1 MSADRPQLT
10 KIFAP
15 SIQDPLYLQD
25 VQKVNNYDNF
35 VKNDDEVIGSV
46 SAKSDIDLLK
56 EDKMTQVPSLPWSSI
71 IYYHKRYGA
80 KLTLR
85 DEEIQKII

>member
-1 MSADRPQLT
+1 MT

-15 SIQDPLYLQD
+15 NIQDPLDRQD
-25 VQKVNNYDNF
+25 VQNVNYDNF

-56 EDKMTQVPSLPWSSI
+56 EDKMTQVPSVPWSCI
-71 IYYHKRYGA
+71 IYYHKRYGGA

-85 DEEIQKII
+85 DEEIQKIT